1 MEKVEEVRIGLGTV
15 LGKRLVVD
23 ILITLLP
30 MLDTCCGSETT
41 RIADILFD
49 ETDLSEVKPIILHE
63 ISPLENCVAGCV
75 VHLSTC

>member
-30 MLDTCCGSETT
+30 MLDTCCGSEST
-41 RIADILFD
+41 RI
-49 ETDLSEVKPIILHE
+49 SSSMKQ
-63 ISPLENCVAGCV
+63 ISQRSNL
-75 VHLSTC
+75 